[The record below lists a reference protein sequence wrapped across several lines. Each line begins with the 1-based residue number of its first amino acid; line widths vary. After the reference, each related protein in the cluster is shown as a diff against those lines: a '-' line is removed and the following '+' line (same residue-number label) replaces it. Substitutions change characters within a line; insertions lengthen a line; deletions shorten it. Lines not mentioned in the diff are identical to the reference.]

1 MAASADQLEDLLVI
15 TEVAKRF
22 GAVTALAG
30 VSLRLGRGEARGVIG
45 PNGSGKSS
53 LLNCVAG
60 HYRPSS
66 GHIVYKGSDITTDA
80 VGSSRRRGIART
92 FQNLQLAPS
101 LTLTENVMLGLQ
113 RVRLAGRRKTE
124 AYCRERA
131 HAALSE
137 WGFAKYAQA
146 YPEAVPYGI
155 RKIVE
160 TVRAVLAEPELIL
173 LDEPA
178 AGLSPDE
185 RSEFL
190 AHFNE
195 FYESHKEMSV
205 VLVEHDIAFVQKIC
219 GTLTVLDYGN
229 VVRTGESAQV
239 MTDPE
244 VIGRFLGRPPNGA

>member
-1 MAASADQLEDLLVI
+1 M
-15 TEVAKRF
+15 R
-22 GAVTALAG
+22 
-30 VSLRLGRGEARGVIG
+30 LRRGEARGVIG

-60 HYRPSS
+60 HYRPTS
-66 GHIVYKGSDITTDA
+66 GQITYKGLEITADA
-80 VGSSRRRGIART
+80 VGGSRRRGITRT

-101 LTLTENVMLGLQ
+101 LTLTENVMLGLH
-113 RVRLAGRRKTE
+113 RVRRAGRRKAE
-124 AYCRERA
+124 AHRRDQA
-131 HAALSE
+131 RAALRE
-137 WGFAKYAQA
+137 WGFEKYAEA

-160 TVRAVLAEPELIL
+160 TIRALLTEPELIL

-185 RSEFL
+185 RAEFL

-195 FYESHKEMSV
+195 FYERHKEMSV
-205 VLVEHDIAFVQKIC
+205 LLVEHDIAFVQKVC
-219 GTLTVLDYGN
+219 ATLTVLDYGT

-239 MTDPE
+239 VTDPE
-244 VIGRFLGRPPNGA
+244 VIGRFLGRSPHRA